1 MNTVEFF
8 SQTET
13 FSRIGS
19 WEYMTML
26 RLIVKVFRKQMAQK
40 KAIGCEAFKLRS
52 QGHPLVMDWEF

>member
-1 MNTVEFF
+1 MQWTFF

-19 WEYMTML
+19 RKYMTML
-26 RLIVKVFRKQMAQK
+26 RLIVKVFRKWMVQR

-52 QGHPLVMDWEF
+52 QGHPLVMDREF